1 MSIFTDKNNLILRLT
16 FSTSE
21 NVLLCADRQQKKKFT
36 LFRATNRIIEMTKS
50 CNIVFKINI

>member
-21 NVLLCADRQQKKKFT
+21 NVLLCADRQHKKKNSHYSRLQT
-36 LFRATNRIIEMTKS
+36 ESLR
-50 CNIVFKINI
+50 

>member
-21 NVLLCADRQQKKKFT
+21 NVLLCADRQHKKKIHT
-36 LFRATNRIIEMTKS
+36 IPGYKQNH
-50 CNIVFKINI
+50 